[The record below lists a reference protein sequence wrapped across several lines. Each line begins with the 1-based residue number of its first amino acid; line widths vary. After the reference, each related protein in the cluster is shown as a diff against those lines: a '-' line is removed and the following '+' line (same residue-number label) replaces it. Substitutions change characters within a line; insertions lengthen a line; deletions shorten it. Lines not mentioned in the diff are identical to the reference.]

1 MFYLDFK
8 RKEKHMK
15 FIKDISNIIIS
26 QNNQCKFNIRSVQGF
41 NEDENKIILKCAE
54 DISEFKKGYVCDM
67 EYHFPLV
74 ENDGVEVGKR
84 IDTIRDL
91 VLVYINKDIEL
102 EYAPSFEYV
111 FYK

>member
-1 MFYLDFK
+1 
-8 RKEKHMK
+8 
-15 FIKDISNIIIS
+15 
-26 QNNQCKFNIRSVQGF
+26 
-41 NEDENKIILKCAE
+41 
-54 DISEFKKGYVCDM
+54 M

-91 VLVYINKDIEL
+91 VLVYINKDIQM